1 MLDEKWREVAA
12 RFPLQVPLPSNWGGF
27 VLSPTRIEFWQGR
40 ASRLHDRFCY
50 TKQNDGTWQIERL
63 SP

>member
-1 MLDEKWREVAA
+1 
-12 RFPLQVPLPSNWGGF
+12 VPLPSNWGGF
-27 VLSPTRIEFWQGR
+27 VLKPTRLEFWQGR

-50 TKQNDGTWQIERL
+50 TKQSDGTWQIERL